1 MGRGDS
7 KCWMKIFRGFHVWP
21 RFVFGIRSDPELAAE
36 VKKIEGSLSTFE
48 GRLSTLEKTVESIK
62 KDEVDKGFLSIS

>member
-1 MGRGDS
+1 MNF
-7 KCWMKIFRGFHVWP
+7 FRGFHVWP

-36 VKKIEGSLSTFE
+36 VKKIEG
-48 GRLSTLEKTVESIK
+48 RLSTLEKTVESIK

>member
-21 RFVFGIRSDPELAAE
+21 RFVFGLRSDPELAAE
-36 VKKIEGSLSTFE
+36 VKKIE